1 MMDAGWFG
9 IGWFEVVIVVVC
21 FLIPLTIASLFLRR
35 LWKYLGR
42 R

>member
-1 MMDAGWFG
+1 MEVFRMGVIDYILIIIVTITITSFCT
-9 IGWFEVVIVVVC
+9 IGF
-21 FLIPLTIASLFLRR
+21 LFLRR